1 MLYLAA
7 KALLSG
13 LIVAAVSEIAKRSPA
28 LGALILSCPSSPF
41 SPSSGCGG
49 RVPTRRRLPR
59 CRNRPSGSLCR
70 RYRCSWY
77 CQPCS
82 GMAWDLLRLSAC
94 LACSRP
100 YSSPRWCGPSA
111 GSVSRS
117 RRRALPAR
125 TKAPDSPIAKRDAL
139 TDQAIDVDFGL
150 RVLVPDALERRIA
163 RAGHS
168 VHGIVAAAH
177 FESKRA
183 ASFSDWF

>member
-13 LIVAAVSEIAKRSPA
+13 LIVAAASEIAKRSPA
-28 LGALILSCPSSPF
+28 FGALILSLPLLSILAFIWLWRESAD
-41 SPSSGCGG
+41 
-49 RVPTRRRLPR
+49 TEELPR

-70 RYRCSWY
+70 RYRWSWY

-94 LACSRP
+94 LACSRL
-100 YSSPRWCGPSA
+100 YSSPRWSGPSA

-139 TDQAIDVDFGL
+139 SDQAIDVDFGL

-163 RAGHS
+163 RARHS

-177 FESKRA
+177 FDDNGA
-183 ASFSDWF
+183 ASLAA